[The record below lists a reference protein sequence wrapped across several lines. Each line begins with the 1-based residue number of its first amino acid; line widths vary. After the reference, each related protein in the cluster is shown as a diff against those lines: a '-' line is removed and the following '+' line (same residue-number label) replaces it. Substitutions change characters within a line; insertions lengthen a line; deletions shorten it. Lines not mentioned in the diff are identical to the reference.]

1 MFSEKYK
8 FMKRRSQI
16 NKENLWRSSNR
27 KLHKKSYITGVAYIF
42 LANSKREIKLS
53 LKVLFMMKK
62 AFVKEV
68 WKGGE
73 KRNCFR
79 NNNLVDNWHN
89 KTNLVITFARLIK
102 LV

>member
-1 MFSEKYK
+1 MILREFL
-8 FMKRRSQI
+8 FFVALFFIM
-16 NKENLWRSSNR
+16 
-27 KLHKKSYITGVAYIF
+27 KLHLKQQWWRT
-42 LANSKREIKLS
+42 NSKREIKLS
-53 LKVLFMMKK
+53 LKVKEV
-62 AFVKEV
+62 VKEV

-89 KTNLVITFARLIK
+89 KINLVITFARLIK